1 MTSKSKLVNLTFHK
15 LEVNWFL
22 TGSHI
27 AWCLDDLAP
36 LIDTIEA
43 LSRAKLAMNP
53 VHSFAVLSVP
63 FLTDHRG
70 KSLVEWCEY
79 VPGSNA
85 SIHYNPK
92 CDYANCEFHEEAILC
107 SEHLQRCVL
116 KQSYKVIG
124 ADAIQ
129 VQIQS
134 IMVAMGPVCIA
145 QPTVDRWSLRWLAG
159 CSPQCGPMTVR

>member
-22 TGSHI
+22 TSSHT

-85 SIHYNPK
+85 SINYNPK
-92 CDYANCEFHEEAILC
+92 CDYANCEFQEEAILC
-107 SEHLQRCVL
+107 LEHLQRCVL

-124 ADAIQ
+124 ADVLGHYTGANPVYNGCHGTSLYCSAHCRQ
-129 VQIQS
+129 VVTE
-134 IMVAMGPVCIA
+134 VAG
-145 QPTVDRWSLRWLAG
+145 WL
-159 CSPQCGPMTVR
+159 